1 MKDPQGESH
10 RRWHTAP
17 FRSKERADVPTLP
30 PSRLHCNS
38 GADGRAHVSQGL
50 VLKDLTIWMVA
61 SAGVA
66 YFAAIYL
73 LAALLAN
80 GIRGALLRSGR
91 GRLLDPRTVPAG
103 QVAREWRQSA
113 LSILIFG
120 TGIVIPWGF
129 LAWGWSSVYPASPPG
144 RVLLELLGLLV
155 WNDIHFY
162 AVHRTL
168 HHKLLLKSVHAAHH
182 QSVVT
187 TPWSTYAFHPVEALL
202 LGSVLLP
209 PMLVWHF
216 TPAALLLLPVLSL
229 TYNVVGHS
237 NCRALPK
244 RSRWLSNAQD
254 HHLHHACHRG
264 NYGFLFTFM
273 DKLLGTQLPHDA
285 AQAVIA
291 AGLAREARGTA
302 ASVAAQTPKA
312 S

>member
-1 MKDPQGESH
+1 MNVDAGL
-10 RRWHTAP
+10 
-17 FRSKERADVPTLP
+17 KELTP
-30 PSRLHCNS
+30 
-38 GADGRAHVSQGL
+38 L
-50 VLKDLTIWMVA
+50 VVA
-61 SAGVA
+61 TAGVA

-91 GRLLDPRTVPAG
+91 GRLLDPRPVPAG
-103 QVAREWRQSA
+103 QVAREWRRSA

-129 LAWGWSSVYPASPPG
+129 VLLGWSTVHAVNPPV
-144 RVLLELLGLLV
+144 RVLLELLALLV

-168 HHKLLLKSVHAAHH
+168 HHPRLLHAVHAAHH

-244 RSRWLSNAQD
+244 RWRWLSNAQD

-285 AQAVIA
+285 AKAVIA
-291 AGLAREARGTA
+291 AGLAREARNEA
-302 ASVAAQTPKA
+302 ASIKAAP